1 MSAIPATDL
10 KAASPWRRALPL
22 FLLLEA
28 AILLLY
34 RDTGETMV
42 GIWWRSETFAHAFLV
57 LPISL
62 WLVWRRR
69 ADLAVL
75 APRACPGLLLAVLAA
90 ALAWLLARLV
100 VTDVVAQFAFVGLLI
115 LAVPAV
121 LGLEVAG
128 VILFPLL
135 FLFFAVPFG
144 EFVVPTMMSWT
155 ANFVVTALQFT
166 GIPVYREGQHF
177 IIPNGSWSV
186 IDECSGVRYLMASFM
201 VGTLFAYLN
210 YRSHW
215 RRGVFMVISLLM
227 PVLANWLR
235 AYLIVMLAYLSDNR
249 IATGIDHILYGWVFF
264 GFIIFLM
271 FVVGARWAEPD
282 APPRPASTGGR
293 PLPPQPARDRA
304 MALTAAAAVVLVL
317 LPHAAAGLLLRQELI
332 AAPARLV
339 LPAALGAG
347 WQAQG
352 AQGAQGAPLVA
363 FQPRFSNPSVEA
375 ERAYAGPGGAAVGV
389 DIAYYR
395 NQHEG
400 RKLVS
405 STNRLVA
412 MRSDEWNLMPKGR
425 REVSDGHGGT
435 LGVDTAEILALAP
448 GEPGTHRPHLVAWH
462 FYWVDGRFIA
472 GDVAAKLAGGL
483 ARLQGHGDEGAL
495 VLLYADAGSVPAS
508 EAALQAFVQ
517 ANLGPLNALL
527 LKTRD
532 AR

>member
-1 MSAIPATDL
+1 MSAIPATPL
-10 KAASPWRRALPL
+10 KAASPWRMALPL
-22 FLLLEA
+22 FVLLEA

-34 RDTGETMV
+34 RDTAETMV

-69 ADLAVL
+69 GDLAVL
-75 APRACPGLLLAVLAA
+75 TPRARPALLLALLAV

-100 VTDVVAQFAFVGLLI
+100 VTDVVAQFAFVALLI

-155 ANFVVTALQFT
+155 ANFVVSALQVT
-166 GIPVYREGQHF
+166 GVPVYREGQHF

-215 RRGVFMVISLLM
+215 RRAVFMVISLLM
-227 PVLANWLR
+227 PVVANWLR

-271 FVVGARWAEPD
+271 FIVGARWAEPD
-282 APPRPASTGGR
+282 APPRLAATGGAA
-293 PLPPQPARDRA
+293 LPAQPALDRA
-304 MALTAAAAVVLVL
+304 MLVTALAAAVLVL
-317 LPHAAAGLLLRQELI
+317 LPHAAAGLLLRRELI
-332 AAPARLV
+332 AAPARIT
-339 LPAALGAG
+339 LPAQLAPG
-347 WQAQG
+347 WSAQG
-352 AQGAQGAPLVA
+352 AQLVA
-363 FQPRFSNPSVEA
+363 FRPRFSNPSAEA
-375 ERAYAGPGGAAVGV
+375 EQAYAGPGGVGTVGV

-395 NQHEG
+395 NQGEG

-412 MRSDEWNLMPKGR
+412 MRSDDWNLMPQGR
-425 REVSDGHGGT
+425 REVPTGDGGT

-448 GEPGTHRPHLVAWH
+448 GEPGARRPHLLAWH

-508 EAALQAFVQ
+508 QAALQAFVQ